1 MDFTVEYEGETFFVQ
16 GRFVDA
22 GIGPYEFWGARG
34 NDSRKVFEC
43 ESVQNEAGDG
53 VVWEDYLLEAIIAE
67 ADMLRES
74 EKEYLNK

>member
-1 MDFTVEYEGETFFVQ
+1 MDFAVEYEGETFFVQ

-34 NDSRKVFEC
+34 NDSRKTFEC
-43 ESVQNEAGDG
+43 ESVQNEAGEEIEAD
-53 VVWEDYLLEAIIAE
+53 DCLLEIIRAE
-67 ADMLRES
+67 ADTLRES